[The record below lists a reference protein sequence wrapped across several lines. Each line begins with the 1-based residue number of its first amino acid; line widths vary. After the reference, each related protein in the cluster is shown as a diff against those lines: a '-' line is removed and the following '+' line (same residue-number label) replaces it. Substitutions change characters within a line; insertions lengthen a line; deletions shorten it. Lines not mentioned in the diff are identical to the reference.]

1 MNNEDALYKIENI
14 KIKIDSKKINLSSA
28 EVILYNNYLNIKP
41 KNETKKF
48 KIFYEDITFHA
59 IEKKQKMIILCD
71 IKKYN
76 IINLFCNTEEE
87 LNELFNQICI
97 CINDYNNI
105 NTQNIN
111 LNEEANN
118 EKLLEEWEIKM
129 VFNNFESNE
138 EK

>member
-1 MNNEDALYKIENI
+1 
-14 KIKIDSKKINLSSA
+14 
-28 EVILYNNYLNIKP
+28 
-41 KNETKKF
+41 
-48 KIFYEDITFHA
+48 
-59 IEKKQKMIILCD
+59 MIILCD

-118 EKLLEEWEIKM
+118 EKLLEEWEKKM
-129 VFNNFESNE
+129 VFNNFENNE

>member
-71 IKKYN
+71 ITKYN

-111 LNEEANN
+111 LNEETNN
-118 EKLLEEWEIKM
+118 EKLLEEWEKKM
-129 VFNNFESNE
+129 VFNNFENNE